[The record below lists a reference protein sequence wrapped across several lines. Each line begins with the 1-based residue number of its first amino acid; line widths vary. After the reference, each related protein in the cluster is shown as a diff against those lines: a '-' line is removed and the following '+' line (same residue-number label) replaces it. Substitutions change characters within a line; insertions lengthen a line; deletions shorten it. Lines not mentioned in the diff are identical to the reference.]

1 MVWGIVL
8 IVIALLILIGA
19 VIYFSIEIVDQSDI
33 VLIERVGKYSRT
45 LTSGFNL
52 IFPIID
58 HVKARLSVQEEIIDI
73 PKQSVITKDN
83 VSISIDGVIYIKIE
97 NARDAIYNVKDFR
110 KAITHL
116 SMTTL
121 RGEIGEISL
130 DDSLSN
136 RSLLNAELQ
145 KELGSAALNWG
156 VKVMRVEISEI
167 SVPKDI
173 EDSMNQ
179 QMKAERQKRATEIT
193 ALAEKEAIIREAE
206 AEKEKEVL
214 QAEAIERMAEAR
226 RKERVLLA
234 EGEKE
239 AMELISL
246 GMSNPLG
253 GEYMLAK
260 ERIKAFEKLASSNSR
275 DKFIIPYETTEMLGS
290 LSLIKDLISANGKDL
305 SNLNLNLNSTK
316 KE

>member
-1 MVWGIVL
+1 M
-8 IVIALLILIGA
+8 
-19 VIYFSIEIVDQSDI
+19 
-33 VLIERVGKYSRT
+33 
-45 LTSGFNL
+45 
-52 IFPIID
+52 
-58 HVKARLSVQEEIIDI
+58 
-73 PKQSVITKDN
+73 
-83 VSISIDGVIYIKIE
+83 KIE
-97 NARDAIYNVKDFR
+97 KARDAIYNVKDFK

-130 DDSLSN
+130 DDCLSN

-167 SVPKDI
+167 TVPKDI
-173 EDSMNQ
+173 EESMNQ

-193 ALAEKEAIIREAE
+193 AIAEKDAIIREAE
-206 AEKEKEVL
+206 AEKQKAVL
-214 QAEAIERMAEAR
+214 EAESIERMAEAK

-234 EGEKE
+234 QGEKE
-239 AMELISL
+239 AMELISEA
-246 GMSNPLG
+246 MSDPLG
-253 GEYMLAK
+253 GEYILAK
-260 ERIKAFEKLASSNSR
+260 ERIKAFEKLAASNSR

-290 LSLIKDLISANGKDL
+290 LSLLK
-305 SNLNLNLNSTK
+305 NLVTGEKAPNLTLP